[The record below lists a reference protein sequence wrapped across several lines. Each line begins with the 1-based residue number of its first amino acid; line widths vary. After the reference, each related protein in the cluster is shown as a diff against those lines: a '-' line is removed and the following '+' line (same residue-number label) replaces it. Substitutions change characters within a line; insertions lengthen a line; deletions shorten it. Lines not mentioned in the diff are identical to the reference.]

1 MSCSSS
7 QQQDNLCH
15 NETQID
21 LIKASIDNEYPEHSD
36 SDLAKKRKETF
47 ILYNKILNFYFFYF
61 IN

>member
-47 ILYNKILNFYFFYF
+47 I
-61 IN
+61 